1 MARHLTRRSPK
12 WLRWASGLVLIA
24 AGGVQP
30 LAAAVIAP
38 QIPAGQGR
46 IWFYQG
52 YEPPSGGANYSPASI
67 PTIVANGTYVGTA
80 SSRSVFYRDVLPGRY
95 DITIP
100 NPGGFQYQ
108 SAHFELPAGQQAFI
122 KIVLKRGNGILP
134 SQHWSGFSALLV
146 PEQLAQAE
154 VSNLAADRRT
164 GNGEE
169 GNGGSSSQR

>member
-1 MARHLTRRSPK
+1 MARDLTSRSPR
-12 WLRWASGLVLIA
+12 WLQWASGLVLIA
-24 AGGVQP
+24 AGCAQP
-30 LAAAVIAP
+30 LAAAVAEP
-38 QIPAGQGR
+38 QIPAGQSR

-52 YEPPSGGANYSPASI
+52 YEPPFGEANYSPASI
-67 PTIVANGTYVGTA
+67 PSILANGTYVGTA
-80 SSRSVFYRDVLPGRY
+80 SAGSVFYRDVPPGHY

-100 NPGGFQYQ
+100 NPADVQYQ

-154 VSNLAADRRT
+154 VPNLAADR
-164 GNGEE
+164 GNG
-169 GNGGSSSQR
+169 QR

>member
-1 MARHLTRRSPK
+1 MVRDLTPRSPK
-12 WLRWASGLVLIA
+12 WLQWASGLVLIA
-24 AGGVQP
+24 AGCIQP
-30 LAAAVIAP
+30 LAAAVAAP

-52 YEPPSGGANYSPASI
+52 YEPPSGGANYAPASI

-80 SSRSVFYRDVLPGRY
+80 SSGSVFYRDVRPGRY

-100 NPGGFQYQ
+100 NPDGFQYQ
-108 SAHFELPAGQQAFI
+108 SAHFELSPGQQAFI

-146 PEQLAQAE
+146 PEELAQAE
-154 VSNLAADRRT
+154 VPSLAAAA
-164 GNGEE
+164 
-169 GNGGSSSQR
+169 QP